1 MQTSSGVRMS
11 NIFNASRFEEV
22 EGYNGLG
29 LSMGQPICQSVR
41 ALRLH
46 SFENNRRYNLGLTL
60 LIKGDLILFRCI
72 WS

>member
-11 NIFNASRFEEV
+11 NILNAPSFEEV
-22 EGYNGLG
+22 EGNIGFG

-41 ALRLH
+41 GLHFH
-46 SFENNRRYNLGLTL
+46 SFENHWRYSLGLTL
-60 LIKGDLILFRCI
+60 LIKGHLILFRCM